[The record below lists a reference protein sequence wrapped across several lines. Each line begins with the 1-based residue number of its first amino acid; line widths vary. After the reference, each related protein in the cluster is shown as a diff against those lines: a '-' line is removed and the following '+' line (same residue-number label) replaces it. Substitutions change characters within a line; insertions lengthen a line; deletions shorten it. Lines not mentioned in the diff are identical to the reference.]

1 MSGEEPDFEPTGIFD
16 FDLEL
21 PAKAPEPE
29 PSNAINEDT
38 PAPLH
43 ELDTNGASR
52 PRPERR
58 PTPPRMPTPP
68 PHFFEEEE
76 NWEDQLAQAELE
88 FDLAGLESPRREN
101 ASGGGGGGE
110 ETGAGEE
117 DEFIDAGM
125 FDDFDGP
132 VASSSRVTL
141 TPPPPV
147 SHASTSRANAVPPP
161 PAVPAV
167 REREPV
173 SSLVEPSIPCPLP
186 SLPAATAGGRTVFFK
201 RRWRPEAAS
210 AQLLQLRG
218 GKADAGE
225 LLTVPLHK
233 LLQEVDE
240 LKSREKALKL
250 QDKYDKEREGSR
262 KVKTGDSMWV
272 DKYRPKKFTDLLG
285 EDRVHREVMSW
296 LKEWDKC
303 VFKKVPQAGKKRRF
317 DDSLEQSEYTDA
329 LGRPRERVI
338 LLSGPPGYGK
348 TTLASIVAQH
358 AGYKILE
365 INASDERSY
374 QTVHTR
380 IRSAIEVGTGLGSGG
395 RPTCVVVDEV
405 DGAGGAESGFVKALV
420 KLIQDVPARK
430 KTNTPAKP
438 LRRPIILI
446 CNDLYAPALRPL
458 RPYAR
463 IIRFKKPQAQSLVVR
478 LKEICSKEG
487 LQSDSRSL
495 NSLVDITSGD
505 VRSCLN
511 TLQFIKSR
519 SNAVTEE
526 IVRATSLGLKDT
538 STTLHS
544 AWSALFIP
552 LPAKKRRAQGIDSER
567 YLPRLIPIIQ
577 SCGEYDKVAQG
588 VFEHYPHLKPL
599 DGTLGNVGSVLD
611 WVAFTDRLQ
620 GRIGAEQAW
629 DLMGYVP
636 WSLGAWF
643 PHMAAQANSAKP
655 AEYPK
660 ADYEAYQN
668 RTANELVT
676 SQFTTLLPP
685 VYRTLFST
693 TTTSTELIPFLMR
706 IISPPLKPVNANI
719 VKPGEKALLDRLVE
733 LMLPMGL
740 RFFAEKAENGQPIM
754 RLEPPIDVFV
764 HYEGKRAE
772 DILASRYT
780 VRQLVSQAMDAEVA
794 RRRGGAIDGNNGLGT
809 TSGGFAQAYGLK
821 GNETVNK
828 PVDKALLPVLDFFGR
843 TVAIIEDET
852 LGENDDPAQVR
863 QPPTKKFKPIYKFNE
878 GSLSAVRRSVKM
890 SALM

>member
-1 MSGEEPDFEPTGIFD
+1 MSGDPQEEADFEPTGIFD
-16 FDLEL
+16 FELDL
-21 PAKAPEPE
+21 PAKAPEPG
-29 PSNAINEDT
+29 PAPNAGNDDAS
-38 PAPLH
+38 APLH
-43 ELDTNGASR
+43 EQDTNGASR
-52 PRPERR
+52 SEVMRR

-68 PHFFEEEE
+68 PDLFEEEE

-88 FDLAGLESPRREN
+88 FDLAGLESARREEEN
-101 ASGGGGGGE
+101 ASGGDK
-110 ETGAGEE
+110 APADEE

-125 FDDFDGP
+125 FDDFEGP

-141 TPPPPV
+141 TPPPPISHV
-147 SHASTSRANAVPPP
+147 SSSRVDAALP
-161 PAVPAV
+161 PAV
-167 REREPV
+167 RERQPV
-173 SSLVEPSIPCPLP
+173 SSLVEPNMPCPLP
-186 SLPAATAGGRTVFFK
+186 SLSAATAGGKTVFFK

-240 LKSREKALKL
+240 LKSREKAIKL
-250 QDKYDKEREGSR
+250 QESYDKEREGSKR
-262 KVKTGDSMWV
+262 KVNKGDSMWV

-303 VFKKVPQAGKKRRF
+303 VFKKVAPAGKKRRL
-317 DDSLEQSEYTDA
+317 DESSQSEYTDP

-358 AGYKILE
+358 AGYKIME

-380 IRSAIEVGTGLGSGG
+380 IRNAIEAGTGLASGG
-395 RPTCVVVDEV
+395 KPTCVVVDEV

-446 CNDLYAPALRPL
+446 CNDLYAPALRPI
-458 RPYAR
+458 RPHAR

-478 LKEICSKEG
+478 LKDICSKEG

-526 IVRATSLGLKDT
+526 AIRATSLGLKDT
-538 STTLHS
+538 STTLQS
-544 AWSALFIP
+544 AWNALFIP

-577 SCGEYDKVAQG
+577 SCGEYEKVVQG
-588 VFEHYPHLKPL
+588 AFEHYPHLKPL
-599 DGTLGNVGSVLD
+599 DGTLGNVTKTLD

-620 GRIGAEQAW
+620 GRIGSDQAW
-629 DLMGYVP
+629 ELMGYVP

-643 PHMAAQANSAKP
+643 PHMAAQANGAKP

-660 ADYEAYQN
+660 ADYDAYQS

-676 SQFTTLLPP
+676 TQFTTLLPP
-685 VYRTLFST
+685 IYRTLFST

-719 VKPGEKALLDRLVE
+719 VKPAEKVLLDRLVE

-794 RRRGGAIDGNNGLGT
+794 RRRGGAADGANSLGT
-809 TSGGFAQAYGLK
+809 SAGGFAQAYGLN
-821 GNETVNK
+821 GNETIQNK

-843 TVAIIEDET
+843 TVAVIEDET
-852 LGENDDPAQVR
+852 LGCNDDTSQVR
-863 QPPTKKFKPIYKFNE
+863 QPPKKKFKPIYKFNE